1 MSRNSLL
8 SKSAIQLLSSGQ
20 DTDMVFEVVT
30 SQEAPDCVID
40 HSQGQAVEA
49 TPAEQPEAEESACL
63 NFISLNPDIMDSEL
77 FEELPQNLQAEIYD
91 LVIWVKPR
99 KSQTT
104 EKLLPFPECPSPET
118 PTSVSSSLAD
128 IEEMASNIHIN
139 SREVEA
145 SDSSSLEELPLT
157 QDSAR
162 LESCLVQLRDIVGEQ
177 VSREELVQACS
188 PYFLFCDLD

>member
-1 MSRNSLL
+1 M
-8 SKSAIQLLSSGQ
+8 
-20 DTDMVFEVVT
+20 
-30 SQEAPDCVID
+30 
-40 HSQGQAVEA
+40 
-49 TPAEQPEAEESACL
+49 

-77 FEELPQNLQAEIYD
+77 FEELPQNLQEEI
-91 LVIWVKPR
+91 VIGVKPR
-99 KSQTT
+99 KYQTT

-139 SREVEA
+139 SRQVEA

-188 PYFLFCDLD
+188 LLSLH

>member
-1 MSRNSLL
+1 MI
-8 SKSAIQLLSSGQ
+8 AILFSFQ
-20 DTDMVFEVVT
+20 
-30 SQEAPDCVID
+30 
-40 HSQGQAVEA
+40 
-49 TPAEQPEAEESACL
+49 SACL
-63 NFISLNPDIMDSEL
+63 NFISLNPDIVDSEL

-177 VSREELVQACS
+177 VSREELVQAC
-188 PYFLFCDLD
+188 LFIF

>member
-1 MSRNSLL
+1 
-8 SKSAIQLLSSGQ
+8 
-20 DTDMVFEVVT
+20 
-30 SQEAPDCVID
+30 
-40 HSQGQAVEA
+40 
-49 TPAEQPEAEESACL
+49 
-63 NFISLNPDIMDSEL
+63 MDSEL
-77 FEELPQNLQAEIYD
+77 FEELPQNLQEEI
-91 LVIWVKPR
+91 VIGVKPR
-99 KSQTT
+99 KYQTT
-104 EKLLPFPECPSPET
+104 EKLLPFLECPSPET

-139 SREVEA
+139 SRQVEA

-188 PYFLFCDLD
+188 FITLH

>member
-1 MSRNSLL
+1 
-8 SKSAIQLLSSGQ
+8 
-20 DTDMVFEVVT
+20 
-30 SQEAPDCVID
+30 
-40 HSQGQAVEA
+40 
-49 TPAEQPEAEESACL
+49 
-63 NFISLNPDIMDSEL
+63 MDSEL

-104 EKLLPFPECPSPET
+104 EKLLPFPDCASPET

-188 PYFLFCDLD
+188 LISLYQKSYFFNVKLMEVVRGNGMLKYG